1 MAHTTPHD
9 LMNTHK
15 MEIHMQLDG
24 AHGETVVAHLKSTM
38 SMMTDNSGCSLLDT
52 ICGRDTGFGQPPLH
66 LCGYEGLH
74 LWHTETVPLVDA
86 NDVVQQPAAAA
97 PQLQPM
103 MTRYEAYMLVPIRP
117 GGQPPYMTA
126 AEVIRQNMTKYTFFE
141 AAQQVGAGNQPTAAA
156 GVAQNKL
163 IDEQNM
169 RNARMK
175 KAAGVIQNLI
185 APGSPLRQ
193 KYIGTKNV
201 QGVEVPWL
209 FDGKMMYDDI
219 TNLLLRAPD
228 KARVFAIQA
237 SIRSDGRRY
246 RRHVCGYRQISYRRW
261 VMHVA
266 VLLHET

>member
-74 LWHTETVPLVDA
+74 VWHTETVPLVDA

-103 MTRYEAYMLVPIRP
+103 MTRYEAYTLVPVRP

-141 AAQQVGAGNQPTAAA
+141 AAQQVGAGNTKDL
-156 GVAQNKL
+156 GITDGGKL
-163 IDEQNM
+163 
-169 RNARMK
+169 K
-175 KAAGVIQNLI
+175 
-185 APGSPLRQ
+185 
-193 KYIGTKNV
+193 
-201 QGVEVPWL
+201 VPRPRG
-209 FDGKMMYDDI
+209 D
-219 TNLLLRAPD
+219 AS
-228 KARVFAIQA
+228 AICYK
-237 SIRSDGRRY
+237 SRPVRY
-246 RRHVCGYRQISYRRW
+246 G
-261 VMHVA
+261 
-266 VLLHET
+266 

>member
-38 SMMTDNSGCSLLDT
+38 SMMTDNSGCSLLDA

-74 LWHTETVPLVDA
+74 PWHTETVPLVDA

-126 AEVIRQNMTKYTFFE
+126 AEVIRHNMTKYTFFE

-175 KAAGVIQNLI
+175 RAAGVIQNLI
-185 APGSPLRQ
+185 APGSPLRN
-193 KYIGTKNV
+193 KYIGTKNAT
-201 QGVEVPWL
+201 
-209 FDGKMMYDDI
+209 
-219 TNLLLRAPD
+219 TNRQSV
-228 KARVFAIQA
+228 RVG
-237 SIRSDGRRY
+237 STPR
-246 RRHVCGYRQISYRRW
+246 
-261 VMHVA
+261 
-266 VLLHET
+266 